1 MMQKYRPYLVAAMVA
16 ILMTVFVA
24 PEIHEGN
31 AMSPVLKNGDVL
43 ILTKETYSENRGMPE
58 LGELVVL
65 SKNAFGADYSED
77 NPIRRVTGLPGD
89 TVMQEDGIEINVETN
104 QVFVSSEN
112 PGEAAHSGDS
122 ETGLIKSSAI
132 KGKVILRIWPFGNI
146 GGVQ

>member
-1 MMQKYRPYLVAAMVA
+1 MQKYRPYLVAAMVA
-16 ILMTVFVA
+16 ILMTVFIA

-31 AMSPVLKNGDVL
+31 AMSPALNNGDVV

-65 SKNAFGADYSED
+65 SKNAFGAGYAED

-89 TVMQEDGIEINVETN
+89 TITQENGMEIKVDKN
-104 QVFVSSEN
+104 QVYVSAEN
-112 PGEAAHSGDS
+112 PAEAVYSGDM
-122 ETGLIKSSAI
+122 ETGLIKSSVI
-132 KGKVILRIWPFGNI
+132 KGKVVLRIWPFGNI